1 MTEASD
7 RRDKQAGHG
16 GTKHDRTPD
25 ARRFG
30 HREKA
35 EIENKTPITPPAVFE
50 VVRRAGEQELV
61 RPATALVCSAL
72 VAGLAIGFS
81 VLTKAL
87 LQTHLP
93 DTDWRPLVTSLGYS
107 VGFVIVIMGQM
118 QLFTE
123 NTITVVCPLLVRPS
137 LAVLGGV
144 ARLWSLVLGANLA
157 GAATF
162 GAALYLAREVQ
173 PQTWQAVLELSRYS
187 ISHDFWATC
196 IRGIGA
202 GWLIAALVWIIAT
215 ADRAQL
221 PLIVLVTYV
230 ISLAGFSHVV
240 AGGVEAAVLVVAGEM
255 GAADAALGFVAP
267 AVIGNVIGG
276 TVLFTLLTWAQIR
289 AEL

>member
-1 MTEASD
+1 MKDAED
-7 RRDKQAGHG
+7 RDDAPRSG
-16 GTKHDRTPD
+16 GAPRDRTPD
-25 ARRFG
+25 GERFG
-30 HREKA
+30 HRERA

-61 RPATALVCSAL
+61 RPTAALVASGL

-87 LQTHLP
+87 LQSYIP
-93 DTDWRPLVTSLGYS
+93 DTEWRPLVTSLGYS

-137 LAVLGGV
+137 MAVLGGV

-157 GAATF
+157 GAAAF
-162 GAALYLAREVQ
+162 GVALYLARDLQ
-173 PQTWQAVLELSRYS
+173 PTTWQAVLELSRAS
-187 ISHDFWATC
+187 VGHDFWAIC

-202 GWLIAALVWIIAT
+202 GWLIAALVWIIST
-215 ADRAQL
+215 ADEAQL
-221 PLIVLVTYV
+221 ILIVLVTYV

-240 AGGVEAAVLVVAGEM
+240 AGGVEAAVLVVAREM
-255 GAADAALGFVAP
+255 SLADALLGFVTP
-267 AVIGNVIGG
+267 AVLGIVIGG

>member
-1 MTEASD
+1 MKDAED
-7 RRDKQAGHG
+7 RGDAARSGRAA
-16 GTKHDRTPD
+16 HDRTPD
-25 ARRFG
+25 GERFG
-30 HREKA
+30 VRERA

-61 RPATALVCSAL
+61 RPSTALVASGV

-87 LQTHLP
+87 LQSYMP

-123 NTITVVCPLLVRPS
+123 NTITVVCTLLVRPS
-137 LAVLGGV
+137 AAVLAGV

-157 GAATF
+157 GAAFF
-162 GAALYLAREVQ
+162 GVALYLARDVQ
-173 PQTWQAVLELSRYS
+173 PTTWQAVLELSRAS
-187 ISHDFWATC
+187 VGHDFWAIC

-202 GWLIAALVWIIAT
+202 GWLIAALVWIIST
-215 ADRAQL
+215 ADEAQL
-221 PLIVLVTYV
+221 ILIVLVTYV

-255 GAADAALGFVAP
+255 SFADALLGFVTP